1 MATIEHRF
9 GLSPV
14 TARDAQ
20 VQDLSTV
27 FGRRGRGGRR

>member
-1 MATIEHRF
+1 MATLEHRF
-9 GLSPV
+9 RLRPV

-27 FGRRGRGGRR
+27 FGRGDN

>member
-9 GLSPV
+9 RLRPL

-20 VQDLSTV
+20 AQDLSTV
-27 FGRRGRGGRR
+27 FGRHGHGGRR